1 MTLQDLRQQWQQK
14 VLTRWNA
21 LEARERTLVQ
31 FTGAVVALAVLWWVA
46 LQPALRTL
54 RETPQQLAEIRTQ
67 TQHMQRLAQE
77 ARELRG
83 APPVASAQAT
93 RALQASAERLG
104 EGGRLNLQGD
114 RATLTVQGLPGDVLW
129 AWLGEARS
137 AARARPVDVQL
148 TRSGNGYNG
157 TIVLVLSGGAS

>member
-1 MTLQDLRQQWQQK
+1 MTVDELRRQWQRT
-14 VLTRWNA
+14 VLARWNA

-54 RETPQQLAEIRTQ
+54 REAPRQLAEVSTQ

-83 APPVASAQAT
+83 APAVASAQAT

-104 EGGRLNLQGD
+104 SAARLSLQGD

-129 AWLGEARS
+129 AWLGEARN

-157 TIVLVLSGGAS
+157 TLVLVLGGGAP

>member
-54 RETPQQLAEIRTQ
+54 RETPQQLAEISTQ

-83 APPVASAQAT
+83 APPVASAQA
-93 RALQASAERLG
+93 RSVASS
-104 EGGRLNLQGD
+104 
-114 RATLTVQGLPGDVLW
+114 T
-129 AWLGEARS
+129 S
-137 AARARPVDVQL
+137 H
-148 TRSGNGYNG
+148 S
-157 TIVLVLSGGAS
+157 IGA